1 MRPLDGHQVHMSDAI
16 KPRMF
21 EYDIRNERSIY
32 VEGDVYRGE
41 NAEPRAGYVE
51 L

>member
-1 MRPLDGHQVHMSDAI
+1 MWPLDGHQVQLSDVI
-16 KPRMF
+16 ETKMY
-21 EYDIRNERSIY
+21 EYDMRNERSIY

-41 NAEPRAGYVE
+41 NAEPKAGYAD